1 MHDYFVRIGKQIVG
15 DVCEFAERIGS
26 QQVVW
31 LQMHV
36 PTDDLLNATREP
48 VEMIGLDGT
57 RVPCK
62 IQAFVTNKSS
72 EAEVLIEYL
81 VPLRD

>member
-1 MHDYFVRIGKQIVG
+1 
-15 DVCEFAERIGS
+15 
-26 QQVVW
+26 
-31 LQMHV
+31 MHV
-36 PTDDLLNATREP
+36 PTDDLLNATKEP

-62 IQAFVTNKSS
+62 IQAFITNKSS
-72 EAEVLIEYL
+72 EAEVLLEYL

>member
-1 MHDYFVRIGKQIVG
+1 MHDYFVRIGKRIVG
-15 DVCEFAERIGS
+15 DVSEFADRVGS

-36 PTDDLLNATREP
+36 PTDDLLEATNQP
-48 VEMIGLDGT
+48 VEMVGVDGT
-57 RVPCK
+57 RFPCR
-62 IQAFVTNKSS
+62 IQAFFTNKTS
-72 EAEVLIEYL
+72 EAEVLLEYL